1 MIKSWLPA
9 IPWKK
14 CKQKLSSKAIPIL
27 SFTSSRLFLPPTF
40 SRYEICLRDC
50 PSMISG
56 YPSLQPRAPIII
68 TNPANKKSTGIKALV
83 DSGAGMTV
91 FHPRIATYL
100 GIDLHTL
107 AARPFSS
114 ANHDAV
120 GYDYALQVR
129 LKGDPRHEYLIPCA
143 FLSE

>member
-1 MIKSWLPA
+1 MKFA
-9 IPWKK
+9 
-14 CKQKLSSKAIPIL
+14 
-27 SFTSSRLFLPPTF
+27 
-40 SRYEICLRDC
+40 YEIV

-56 YPSLQPRAPIII
+56 YSSLQPRASIII

-83 DSGAGMTV
+83 DSGDGMTV

-107 AARPFSS
+107 ATRPFSS
-114 ANHDAV
+114 ANHVAG

-129 LKGDPRHEYLIPCA
+129 LKGDPRHEYLLPCT
-143 FLSE
+143 FL

>member
-1 MIKSWLPA
+1 MKFP
-9 IPWKK
+9 
-14 CKQKLSSKAIPIL
+14 
-27 SFTSSRLFLPPTF
+27 
-40 SRYEICLRDC
+40 YEAV
-50 PSMISG
+50 PSMMSG
-56 YPSLQPRAPIII
+56 YLSLQPRAPIII
-68 TNPANKKSTGIKALV
+68 TNPANNKSTGIKALV

-100 GIDLHTL
+100 GIDLNTL

-129 LKGDPRHEYLIPCA
+129 LKGDPRHEYLVPCA
-143 FLSE
+143 FLSELRTDAVLGRDGFFDHYRIVFEQYNDQFEITASS